1 MNNELT
7 VLNNQP
13 DIPMSFDEPT
23 GNPAQSLG
31 HRVEALRVLVSVLL
45 REVESLEN
53 SVPSGVEILANPHF
67 SLPSE
72 IERYEAD
79 MIRTALIKSQGKQRR
94 AARLLGV
101 KVTTL
106 NTKIKKYKINWRVVG
121 LDKELVS

>member
-1 MNNELT
+1 MNNQFT

-13 DIPMSFDEPT
+13 HIPMNFEETPT
-23 GNPAQSLG
+23 NSTQSLG

-45 REVESLEN
+45 REVESLEH
-53 SVPSGVEILANPHF
+53 SVPSGAESLANPHF
-67 SLPSE
+67 SLSDE

-106 NTKIKKYKINWRVVG
+106 NAKIKKYKINWRVIG
-121 LDKELVS
+121 LDNELLS